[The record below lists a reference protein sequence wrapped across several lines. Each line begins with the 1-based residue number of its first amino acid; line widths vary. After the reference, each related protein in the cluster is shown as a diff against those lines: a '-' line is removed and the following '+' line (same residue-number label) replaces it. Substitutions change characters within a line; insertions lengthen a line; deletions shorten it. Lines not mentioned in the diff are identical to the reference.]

1 MSRTWR
7 SSWIAL
13 SLLAVAVTVVA
24 QDKPNPKQ
32 AFLDAKEAGSD
43 FQLQGEYVG
52 KVGDQS
58 FGAQIIARG
67 DGKFEGVIYP
77 GGLPGAGWDVEKK
90 EKHKISGET
99 KDGATKLAGG
109 DFEAT
114 IAQGS
119 VVLKLKDKSGEL
131 KRLHRE
137 PQSLGMRAPEGALIL
152 FDGSNVDHWNPGKL
166 AEPGLMGVGT
176 RTKQVFENYTLHLEF
191 RTPYMP
197 YATGQARG
205 NSGMYLGDQY
215 ECQILD
221 SFGLEGADNECGG
234 IYSNSKPKLNMCL
247 PPLSWQTYDVEFTC
261 AKFDADGKVTAP
273 AKVTMKHNGVVIHDA
288 LDLKTTPGGGRSDQK
303 PGAIFLQDH
312 SDPVRF
318 RNIWIVEKK

>member
-1 MSRTWR
+1 MSRTWK

-13 SLLAVAVTVVA
+13 SWLAIAVTAVA

-32 AFLDAKEAGSD
+32 AFLDGKEAGPD

-67 DGKFEGVIYP
+67 TGKFDGVVYP
-77 GGLPGAGWDVEKK
+77 GGLPGAGWDAEKK
-90 EKHKISGET
+90 EKHKVSGET
-99 KDGATKLAGG
+99 KDGATKLIGG

-114 IAQGS
+114 IANGS
-119 VVLKLKDKSGEL
+119 LVLKQQDKSGEL

-137 PQSLGMRAPEGALIL
+137 SPSLGMRAPEGALIL
-152 FDGSNVDHWNPGKL
+152 FDGSNVDHWNPGKM
-166 AEPGLMGVGT
+166 ADEKLMGVGT
-176 RTKQVFENYTLHLEF
+176 RTKQSFEDYTLHLEF
-191 RTPYMP
+191 RSPYMP

-205 NSGMYLGDQY
+205 NSGLYLGDQY

-234 IYSNSKPKLNMCL
+234 IYQNAKPKLNMCL

-261 AKFDADGKVTAP
+261 AKFDAEGKVTAP
-273 AKVTMKHNGVVIHDA
+273 GKVTMKHNGVVIHDA
-288 LDLKTTPGGGRSDQK
+288 LELKSTPGGGRSDQK
-303 PGAIFLQDH
+303 PGAIYLQDH
-312 SDPVRF
+312 GDPVRF